1 MRYIGGAKN
10 RNRGEI
16 MSKTLSIKAA
26 RVESGYSQ
34 EALAQILGISKRTLI
49 SWENGE
55 VEMKPL
61 NMYAIA
67 YVLSYSTDELRVPLK
82 KIYT

>member
-1 MRYIGGAKN
+1 
-10 RNRGEI
+10 

-26 RVESGYSQ
+26 RVERGYSQ